1 MNFDRNTIFGFIA
14 LAILF
19 FGYFY
24 FTSRDSKIAQQAALR
39 EKAVKDSIDAIK
51 KTKTDPT
58 VAYRDSLAADSMA
71 KAGGAIAI
79 AGDTALKEKRDTLEN
94 KIMRVVFSNKGGQP
108 EMVELKNFKAP
119 DSNNVKLAATPF
131 DKLGYE
137 IKSGTGTADIS
148 NALFTSNG
156 IKKSADGTQTISY
169 TLQSPQGPLVTHEF
183 VLKPED
189 YMMDF
194 NLAVAKPSELLS
206 NNTVN
211 FNWQYEAVQL
221 QRDLTYEKQQSFIAY
236 NIDGNYDDKSI
247 FKTSKEFDKP
257 VRWIS
262 VKQQFFN
269 TTFLAKNNFSSGSM
283 EWVTPDSAVV
293 RATAHMKLK
302 LADNGTANMAFY
314 YGPTDYRVL
323 KKYGNDMENMVNL
336 GSGVFA
342 FVKYINRWIIL
353 PVWELFK
360 KITLNYGIVI
370 LLLTLFIRLLTSPL
384 MYPSYLTSAKMRILR
399 PELEELKKKY
409 PDQQQFAMEQMK
421 FTREAGVN
429 QFAGCLPGLLQIPIF
444 FALYSFFN
452 SNVDLRGQPFL
463 WAKDL
468 SQYDTIVHFGFNIP
482 LLGDHLSLFTITAVI
497 TSFFISLYSMS
508 SAPNQDNPVLKYM
521 PYFFPI
527 IMLFIFNKL
536 PAALTWYYTV
546 SNIIT
551 LAIQFVIQNY
561 IIDHDKVIAKI
572 EANRKKPKT
581 KSKWQERMEQ
591 MQEQQKKM
599 QEQRKK

>member
-1 MNFDRNTIFGFIA
+1 MNFDRNTIIGFIA

-24 FTSRDSKIAQQAALR
+24 FTSKDQKAMQAAKAREDSIAAAHAPRVNPAVAVRDSI
-39 EKAVKDSIDAIK
+39 
-51 KTKTDPT
+51 
-58 VAYRDSLAADSMA
+58 AADSA
-71 KAGGAIAI
+71 RKALTAPGFT
-79 AGDTALKEKRDTLEN
+79 GDTNATEKRDTLEN
-94 KIMRVVFSNKGGQP
+94 KVLRIVFSNKGGQP
-108 EMVELKNFKAP
+108 KSVELKNYKAP
-119 DSNNVKLAATPF
+119 DSANVKLAATSF
-131 DKLGYE
+131 DKLSYE

-148 NALFTSNG
+148 NAYFTGSG
-156 IKKSADGTQTISY
+156 VQTSADGVQRIVY
-169 TLQSPQGPLVTHEF
+169 TLPSAAGPLVTHEF
-183 VLKPED
+183 ILKPDD

-194 NLAVAKPSELLS
+194 NMTVPHPSEVLS

-211 FNWQYEAVQL
+211 FTWQYEAIQL
-221 QRDLTYEKQQSFIAY
+221 QRDLAYEKQQSHIGY
-236 NIDGNYDDKSI
+236 RVNGDYDDKSI
-247 FKTSKEFDKP
+247 FKSSSKEFDKP
-257 VRWIS
+257 VNWVS

-269 TTFLAKNNFSSGSM
+269 ATFIAKDNFQSGAV
-283 EWVTPDSAVV
+283 EWTSPDDAVV
-293 RATAHMKLK
+293 KSTANLK
-302 LADNGTANMAFY
+302 LHLPANGVGKMAIY
-314 YGPTDYRVL
+314 YGPTDYRIL
-323 KKYGNDMENMVNL
+323 KRYGNDMENMVNL

-409 PDQQQFAMEQMK
+409 PDQQQYAMEQMK

-429 QFAGCLPGLLQIPIF
+429 QLAGCLPGLLQIPIF

-482 LLGDHLSLFTITAVI
+482 MLGDHLSLFTITAVI

-508 SAPNQDNPVLKYM
+508 STPNQDNPVLKYM

-572 EANRKKPKT
+572 EANRRKPKT
-581 KSKWQERMEQ
+581 KSKWQEKMEQ
-591 MQEQQKKM
+591 MQQQQK
-599 QEQRKK
+599 QLQDQRKKK